1 MAKAV
6 IWDMDGVIVNTRD
19 FHWEA
24 TRDFFREHGVEM
36 TKEEFLPTFG
46 VRFEEVIRDWLPG
59 EDGGTELAEMVEHKE
74 GLFRKI
80 AMGHIR
86 SLPGAIKL
94 IKSLRNDGFR
104 LAIGSSTVRENIE
117 LVLSELGVKDCF
129 DEIVSAEDVEKG
141 KPDPSM
147 FLEAAR
153 RLEVPPS
160 QCVVIEDSLAGVEAA
175 KAGGMKCVAVTNA
188 RTAQDLHQADL
199 IVESLEGLGPEDFD
213 RLINGR

>member
-1 MAKAV
+1 MVKAV
-6 IWDMDGVIVNTRD
+6 IWDMDGVIVNTLD

-24 TRDFFREHGVEM
+24 TRDFFREHGVET

-59 EDGGTELAEMVEHKE
+59 EHSSDELAQMVEHKE

-80 AMGHIR
+80 AKGHIR

-94 IKSLRNDGFR
+94 IKSLRNEGFR
-104 LAIGSSTVRENIE
+104 LAIGSSTVRANIE

-147 FLEAAR
+147 FLDAAR
-153 RLEVPPS
+153 RLGALPS
-160 QCVVIEDSLAGVEAA
+160 KCVVIEDSVAGVEAA
-175 KAGGMKCVAVTNA
+175 KAGGMKCVAVTNT
-188 RTAQDLHQADL
+188 RTGEDLHQADV
-199 IVESLEGLGPEDFD
+199 IVESLEGLGPKDFD
-213 RLINGR
+213 RLIGE